1 MCCSRKNSPE
11 LSFHLLSKLN
21 DDNREI
27 RERWLA
33 NVKRHGP
40 LPKEHPFFLRSNHL
54 KSLAAKEILS

>member
-1 MCCSRKNSPE
+1 M
-11 LSFHLLSKLN
+11 LN

-40 LPKEHPFFLRSNHL
+40 LPKENHFFFCSNHFE
-54 KSLAAKEILS
+54 KSRFERDVR